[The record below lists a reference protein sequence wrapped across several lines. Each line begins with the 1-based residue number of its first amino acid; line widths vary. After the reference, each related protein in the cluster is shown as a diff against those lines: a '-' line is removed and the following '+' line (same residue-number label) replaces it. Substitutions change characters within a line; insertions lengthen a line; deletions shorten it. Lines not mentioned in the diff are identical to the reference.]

1 MKYRR
6 RLKYYLIRIFRL
18 QDSPKDVAGGLAW
31 GTFVHFYPTC
41 GFGALFAVLMARI
54 FRTNMVAATV
64 GWAVTTPLFPLF
76 FYLNILSGEFMLGR
90 QPGLNIT
97 AAAVHSLRLRDVIY
111 LGKAFTMGS
120 IVNSFGSVFF
130 LWWLGYIALKRYRK
144 DTLNFIRRV
153 L

>member
-6 RLKYYLIRIFRL
+6 QLKYYLIKIFRL

-41 GFGALFAVLMARI
+41 GFGAIFAVLMARI
-54 FRTNMVAATV
+54 FRTNLVAATV

-76 FYLNILSGEFMLGR
+76 FYFNILSGERILG
-90 QPGLNIT
+90 QEPGLRISM
-97 AAAVHSLRLRDVIY
+97 AAIHSLHFKDIIY
-111 LGKAFTMGS
+111 LGKAFALGS
-120 IVNSFGSVFF
+120 ILNSIIGVLI
-130 LWWLGYIALKRYRK
+130 LWWLGFIALKRYRK
-144 DTLNFIRRV
+144 NALGFIRRV